1 MGGQPQQC
9 EAAPTQTFIQR
20 VKTASDICANAKLCV
35 ICLDAPKTH
44 LLLPCGHKCVCA
56 GCAPDFASN
65 DDGWKRVG
73 TPQCPICR
81 GSVPWVARVWA

>member
-1 MGGQPQQC
+1 MPAARDD
-9 EAAPTQTFIQR
+9 EA
-20 VKTASDICANAKLCV
+20 SLCV

-65 DDGWKRVG
+65 FDDGGWQRVG
-73 TPQCPICR
+73 RQPQCPLCR
-81 GSVPWVARVWA
+81 EDVLQVARVWE